1 MYVAVVC
8 LCAGDGILMLD
19 VAYPSYFGAG
29 EQAEAHQPRFYL
41 SCRQLEPLLDASSNS
56 TIILTACHPMN

>member
-1 MYVAVVC
+1 VWPSSSRFMYLAVVC

-29 EQAEAHQPRFYL
+29 EQAEAH
-41 SCRQLEPLLDASSNS
+41 
-56 TIILTACHPMN
+56 